1 MTQRD
6 SLGSAL
12 EEIDRMAQIV
22 ESLLTISRLDSG
34 TDGLDL
40 KPVDL
45 NCLAQW
51 TLDQMHLMAEEKN
64 LTLRCSRA
72 EPVAILADAGR
83 IKQVLV
89 NLLDNAIK
97 YTPNGGEVTVSVS
110 AIGAT
115 QLAILEVSD
124 TGIGIPAG
132 SLPHVF
138 ERFYRSDKARTRES
152 GGTGLGLSIA
162 KAISK
167 AHGGT
172 MSIESVEGSSTRVR
186 LELPLSTLPVLS
198 VPGLKIHT
206 MPEGRPGSVYVERS
220 LHQRAHLGGGR
231 VNTI

>member
-1 MTQRD
+1 
-6 SLGSAL
+6 
-12 EEIDRMAQIV
+12 MAQIV

-34 TDGLDL
+34 TDGMDL

-51 TLDQMHLMAEEKN
+51 TVDQMHLMAEEKN
-64 LTLRCSRA
+64 IALRCSWA

-97 YTPNGGEVTVSVS
+97 YTPNGGEVAVSVS
-110 AIGAT
+110 TVGAT

-162 KAISK
+162 RAISK

-172 MSIESVEGSSTRVR
+172 MSIESEEGRGTRVR
-186 LELPLSTLPVLS
+186 LELPLSSLADS
-198 VPGLKIHT
+198 AVPGLKIHT
-206 MPEGRPGSVYVERS
+206 TPERKSGIISVERS
-220 LHQRAHLGGGR
+220 LHQCAHLGSGR
-231 VNTI
+231 VGQHNLNC